1 MESRQ
6 LRALARYA
14 PLLAAVATS
23 ESVGGAAD
31 ELGVP
36 QSSASRGLKALSEAL
51 GVPVVR
57 PDGRSVRLTPAG
69 LELARAAQEAV
80 SALRLGIAAA
90 MTQEELSRT
99 ELSVAFQTQL
109 GEQFL
114 PRAIGRYRLQRP
126 HVSFSLTH
134 GSRDACIEAVVAGE
148 VMLALVADPPELDA
162 VHVQPLYVEPLVAV
176 VHAGHPLS
184 TARSVTA
191 AQLRQEPSIRL
202 NRGYGLHDS
211 VLRLLGRAGPVPE
224 AAFQVDDY
232 RVAHGLAAAGLG
244 VAILP
249 RSSNGIGTGA
259 VEIAIDDPLASR
271 TIAALV
277 RPDARGL
284 AQEFLLALAEAAR

>member
-1 MESRQ
+1 MESHE
-6 LRALARYA
+6 LRAFARYA
-14 PLLAAVATS
+14 PLLAAVAIT

-31 ELGVP
+31 ELGIP

-51 GVPVVR
+51 GIPIMR

-80 SALRLGIAAA
+80 SALRLGITAAR
-90 MTQEELSRT
+90 TQEELSQR

-109 GEQFL
+109 GEHFL

-126 HVSFSLTH
+126 HVTFSLTH
-134 GSRDACIEAVVAGE
+134 GSRDACIQSVVAGE
-148 VMLALVADPPELDA
+148 VMLALVADPPELED
-162 VHVQPLYVEPLVAV
+162 VDTQPLYVEPLVAV
-176 VHAGHPLS
+176 MNTGHPLS
-184 TARSVTA
+184 AAKSVTA
-191 AQLRQEPSIRL
+191 AQLRLEPSIRL

-211 VLRLLGRAGPVPE
+211 VVRLLETAGPVPE

-249 RSSNGIGTGA
+249 RSSNAMGSGA

-277 RPDARGL
+277 RPDARGI
-284 AQEFLLALAEAAR
+284 AQEFLLVLAEASR